1 MKNNVSFYEKQ
12 RVVLCKT
19 TAHFLSTDE
28 SFFSKRSKV
37 VMMLT
42 QIPPPL
48 VTLVT
53 AKNTNSCSM
62 RECTREKPS
71 TNH

>member
-1 MKNNVSFYEKQ
+1 MQNNGSFYEKQ

-42 QIPPPL
+42 QIPPHL
-48 VTLVT
+48 
-53 AKNTNSCSM
+53 
-62 RECTREKPS
+62 
-71 TNH
+71 

>member
-1 MKNNVSFYEKQ
+1 MKNNVSFCVKQ

-37 VMMLT
+37 VMVLT
-42 QIPPPL
+42 QIPPHL
-48 VTLVT
+48 
-53 AKNTNSCSM
+53 
-62 RECTREKPS
+62 
-71 TNH
+71 